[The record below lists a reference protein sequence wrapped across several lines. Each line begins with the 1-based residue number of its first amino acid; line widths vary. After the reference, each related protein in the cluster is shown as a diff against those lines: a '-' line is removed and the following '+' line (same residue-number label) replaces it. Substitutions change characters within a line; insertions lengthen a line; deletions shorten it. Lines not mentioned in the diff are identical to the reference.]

1 MFARLM
7 NQPSIKAKASDT
19 FNRPVEA
26 ALSKFGPNGAKLG
39 TAYETLKSIK
49 DYKDYYESSDKYI
62 KETPGGYERMAKN
75 IDVPKYSLP
84 DNYGGK
90 KKKTKRVRRNR
101 KSRKGR
107 KGRKTRTIQV

>member
-7 NQPSIKAKASDT
+7 NQPSIKAKASET

-39 TAYETLKSIK
+39 ATYETLKSIK
-49 DYKDYYESSDKYI
+49 DYRDFHESADKYI
-62 KETPGGYERMAKN
+62 KETPGAYERMAKN
-75 IDVPKYSLP
+75 IDVPKYSLS
-84 DNYGGK
+84 DNYGG

-101 KSRKGR
+101 KSKKRR
-107 KGRKTRTIQV
+107 RRTRTSRII